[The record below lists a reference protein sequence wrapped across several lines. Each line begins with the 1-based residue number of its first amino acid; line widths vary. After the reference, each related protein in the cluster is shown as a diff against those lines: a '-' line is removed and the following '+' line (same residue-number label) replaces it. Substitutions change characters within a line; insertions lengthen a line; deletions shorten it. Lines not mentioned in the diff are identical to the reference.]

1 MSSNPV
7 FRFKQFAV
15 WQDRTPM
22 KVGTDGVLL
31 GCMAR
36 HPEPEA
42 VRHCLDVGA
51 GTGLVSIMLAQR
63 FPGAEVTGV
72 EIDREAAGQAAE
84 NCAASPFA
92 QRLNIVM
99 ADVNDFAPACDQS
112 YDLIVSN
119 PPYFVQSLQCPD
131 DRRNMARHAVG
142 LSFADLTRACARLL
156 SSGGRVAIIIP
167 HDAAEALTQ
176 AAQDAGLALI
186 SQTTIFS
193 NRRKPPRRAVCHF
206 MHAEEAQ
213 SDGPTIEKNELTL
226 LNPDGSNTTEYQDI
240 AHDFYLDKK

>member
-1 MSSNPV
+1 
-7 FRFKQFAV
+7 
-15 WQDRTPM
+15 M

-31 GCMAR
+31 GCMAC
-36 HPEPEA
+36 HPDPDSI
-42 VRHCLDVGA
+42 RRCLDIGA

-63 FPGAEVTGV
+63 FAGAEVTGV

-92 QRLNIVM
+92 ERLSIVR
-99 ADVNDFAPACDQS
+99 ADVNDFAPACGQM

-119 PPYFVQSLQCPD
+119 PPYFVQALQCPD

-156 SSGGRVAIIIP
+156 APGGRVAIIIP
-167 HDAAEALTQ
+167 HDAADALTQ
-176 AAQDAGLALI
+176 AARDAGLAPTSL
-186 SQTTIFS
+186 TTIFS

-206 MHAEEAQ
+206 MRAEEVPAE
-213 SDGPTIEKNELTL
+213 GIAIEKNELTL
-226 LNPDGSNTTEYQDI
+226 LNLDGTNTTEYQNL
-240 AHDFYLDKK
+240 ARDFYLDRK